1 MATSIHLG
9 MVFILAICSHYVFIK
24 CSSHSLCTYFLCEYV
39 RYVHIHTFECILAW
53 MYACKHWCMD
63 KVHVWITLC
72 MHGYVYNVHA
82 GSESKVWHTAIY
94 ACSHTQ
100 SFTYTPIHA
109 GACMYI
115 AYIHTRVHTG
125 TCMAVWMDVY
135 INIPIGSLCYQSQKR
150 TTTLSF
156 VVWACWYLSSTSV
169 FTMNDCTSNHCFLE
183 KGNYYWQI
191 SQNLATMFPLL
202 LPPRPFLPSVCW
214 PLITNIETVI
224 IRITEPHSPEAI
236 SSL

>member
-1 MATSIHLG
+1 MLG
-9 MVFILAICSHYVFIK
+9 MF
-24 CSSHSLCTYFLCEYV
+24 TYTPLNEYLHGCMHANINAWIRCMCIV
-39 RYVHIHTFECILAW
+39 R
-53 MYACKHWCMD
+53 
-63 KVHVWITLC
+63 ITLC
-72 MHGYVYNVHA
+72 MHGYVHNVHA

-94 ACSHTQ
+94 ACSHIQ
-100 SFTYTPIHA
+100 SFTYAPIHA

-202 LPPRPFLPSVCW
+202 LP
-214 PLITNIETVI
+214 
-224 IRITEPHSPEAI
+224 SPAAF
-236 SSL
+236 SSIGLLASNH